1 MGLIEKLKD
10 NFGYY
15 KLDKYTRRRLS
26 QSQFESHDRS
36 YYENAYRDGD
46 YVDPSQVQQ
55 QGPKRTHLA
64 YKQSRWSVNE
74 LWRKSSINKSTTTQ
88 QLKTSET
95 YTLGR
100 S

>member
-1 MGLIEKLKD
+1 MGLIEKFKD
-10 NFGYY
+10 NLSYY

-46 YVDPSQVQQ
+46 YVDPQQ
-55 QGPKRTHLA
+55 RPSTPNRTQLS
-64 YKQSRWSVNE
+64 YKQSRWSVHE
-74 LWRKSSINKSTTTQ
+74 LWRKSSVSTKSMPTQ
-88 QLKTSET
+88 QLRTSET